1 MTTKT
6 ISSTEARKTFYGLMR
21 EVVDDAVPIVVRN
34 RGRENVVMMPESEFN
49 ALQET
54 LYLLSGHNGEHLRE
68 SEEQLRRGE
77 TTPVTL
83 AEIERMLAE

>member
-83 AEIERMLAE
+83 EEIERMLAE